1 MDLSDELL
9 KETHPIERL
18 VGFFFNDRKFGN
30 ERCSRLSSTGR
41 PVICPH
47 RAGRANQL
55 LGNDATFRRLWHAG
69 AEANCVKCESFRS
82 RLEILP
88 WGFCIRPRHCATAF
102 GRGRH
107 GGAAADGWAG
117 CRPTR
122 GGRAGATGYARGA
135 PHSTIVTWHLSR
147 SLFSRGGPTAN
158 GGTH

>member
-88 WGFCIRPRHCATAF
+88 WGFCIR
-102 GRGRH
+102 
-107 GGAAADGWAG
+107 
-117 CRPTR
+117 
-122 GGRAGATGYARGA
+122 
-135 PHSTIVTWHLSR
+135 HSTIVTWHLSR
-147 SLFSRGGPTAN
+147 SLFSMGGPAAN
-158 GGTH
+158 GGTHPAVRGGAR